1 MKTKIQNR
9 KIKNQATINT
19 LKFSK
24 KEESETTTSG
34 SDPVSSVSLCSR
46 LTARPASHLGELP
59 REKTSS
65 KVIIINKRKV
75 LKEKLKRIR
84 IQKSKISKIL
94 EKRKTQNNETSK
106 TTPKYIAI
114 VNSNYLL
121 NKRKRE
127 SDSSTDHNIYKKQR
141 IKQLINLGRQTLNDN
156 HIPIKHN
163 DNFNKS
169 NENVNIENE
178 TNKQINSIDL
188 DTPQTFLEAVTSDDK
203 DKWIEAIS
211 NELEN
216 LYNNETMSL
225 VKKLPEGRKPIEYKW
240 VFTKK
245 YNDKGELEKYKARL
259 VIKGFKQIEGII
271 KCFMLKQIII
281 IQKHYYKI
289 NSFY

>member
-34 SDPVSSVSLCSR
+34 SDPVSSVSCSS

-127 SDSSTDHNIYKKQR
+127 CDSSTDHNIYKKQR

-245 YNDKGELEKYKARL
+245 
-259 VIKGFKQIEGII
+259 I
-271 KCFMLKQIII
+271 
-281 IQKHYYKI
+281 
-289 NSFY
+289 